1 MYVCYVFAGLCVCLF
16 TLFVA
21 NLNTSSEETRLDHSE
36 HPQLTVIVMSL
47 YLIHNIKN
55 ATGIPYITGECEFR
69 NE

>member
-1 MYVCYVFAGLCVCLF
+1 MYVMVNVFAGLCVCLF

-47 YLIHNIKN
+47 YYLIHNIKN
-55 ATGIPYITGECEFR
+55 TTGIPYITGECEF
-69 NE
+69 